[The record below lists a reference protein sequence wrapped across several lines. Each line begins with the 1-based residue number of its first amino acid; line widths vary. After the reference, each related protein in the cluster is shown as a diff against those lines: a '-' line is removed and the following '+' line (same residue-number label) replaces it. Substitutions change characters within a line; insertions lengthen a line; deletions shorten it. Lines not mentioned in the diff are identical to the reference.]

1 LAKAERG
8 LLVLAKPLKVLIAE
22 DNVVN
27 RRLFEE
33 QLELLGCLAT
43 TVEGGAKALACLAQ
57 ESFDV
62 LLTDLSMPDMDGYD
76 LALQVRQRWPAVPVL
91 AVTAH
96 VTSQERA
103 RCEAVGM
110 TRVLSKPLS
119 LRDLGQ
125 TLAEVTGTE
134 WGGKAWSRSGVL
146 AGDAVPDDI
155 QRVFRESCKAS
166 VATLRR
172 AQDASDV
179 AAFLAEL
186 HSLRG
191 ALGVFNMQHMA
202 ALCMDLEQD
211 VRANGIRACSTGVKQ
226 LCDALQTSVI
236 SPPESLHDLLERMLS
251 LANAK
256 APEGAMAQIAVLV
269 RQAQQRLRDG

>member
-1 LAKAERG
+1 MA
-8 LLVLAKPLKVLIAE
+8 
-22 DNVVN
+22 
-27 RRLFEE
+27 
-33 QLELLGCLAT
+33 
-43 TVEGGAKALACLAQ
+43 
-57 ESFDV
+57 
-62 LLTDLSMPDMDGYD
+62 
-76 LALQVRQRWPAVPVL
+76 

-96 VTSQERA
+96 VTPQERA
-103 RCEAVGM
+103 RGEDVGM

-125 TLAEVTGTE
+125 ALSEVTGTE
-134 WGGKAWSRSGVL
+134 WGGKAWSGSELL

-155 QRVFRESCKAS
+155 RRVFRESCQAS
-166 VATLRR
+166 VATLCR
-172 AQDASDV
+172 ARDADDT
-179 AAFLAEL
+179 AAILAEL
-186 HSLRG
+186 HALRG

-211 VRANGIRACSTGVKQ
+211 VRANGVRACSTGVKQ

-251 LANAK
+251 LADAK
-256 APEGAMAQIAVLV
+256 APEDAMAQIAVLA